1 MRDLLVG
8 EPAHETVKVPR
19 QALVALR
26 CEASFTARAMIG
38 HRPELHNL
46 PAYRS
51 RRNDEVGGALA
62 PRLHF
67 LRPLPSIE
75 GHDMFALAEGAAG
88 CRYFHSVCRPQ
99 IAVLPVSALRLAASP
114 PLRRFRSNEHMAS
127 LVVKIGP
134 LIDELELGIPILR
147 PSHGTRQVVEPR
159 HGRYA
164 RHCTG
169 PALRTAVWRLAQES
183 TDSAQR
189 VAVLE
194 IVLDQPSFPRCVA
207 GPLPVLAPDNALN
220 SRSVR
225 LRPAAASPS
234 RRLLEAVRMCG
245 KIKM

>member
-1 MRDLLVG
+1 MRDVLVG

-26 CEASFTARAMIG
+26 CESSFTARAMIG
-38 HRPELHNL
+38 DRPDLYNL

-51 RRNDEVGGALA
+51 RRNDEIEGALA

-67 LRPLPSIE
+67 LRPLPPVE

-88 CRYFHSVCRPQ
+88 GRYFHSVCRPQ
-99 IAVLPVSALRLAASP
+99 IVVLPVSALRLAASP

-134 LIDELELGIPILR
+134 LIDELEIGMRILR
-147 PSHGTRQVVEPR
+147 PCHGTRQVVELR
-159 HGRYA
+159 HGRHA

-169 PALRTAVWRLAQES
+169 PALRAVWRLAQES
-183 TDSAQR
+183 TDSVQR

>member
-1 MRDLLVG
+1 MRDVLVG

-38 HRPELHNL
+38 DRPELNNL
-46 PAYRS
+46 PTDRS
-51 RRNDEVGGALA
+51 RRDDEIEGALA

-67 LRPLPSIE
+67 LRPLPPVE

-114 PLRRFRSNEHMAS
+114 PLRRFRSNEYVAS

-134 LIDELELGIPILR
+134 LIDELEIGMRILR
-147 PSHGTRQVVEPR
+147 PGHGTRQLIEFR

-169 PALRTAVWRLAQES
+169 LALRAAVWRLAQES

-207 GPLPVLAPDNALN
+207 GPLPVLAPDNAL
-220 SRSVR
+220 SARSVR
-225 LRPAAASPS
+225 LGPAAA
-234 RRLLEAVRMCG
+234 
-245 KIKM
+245 